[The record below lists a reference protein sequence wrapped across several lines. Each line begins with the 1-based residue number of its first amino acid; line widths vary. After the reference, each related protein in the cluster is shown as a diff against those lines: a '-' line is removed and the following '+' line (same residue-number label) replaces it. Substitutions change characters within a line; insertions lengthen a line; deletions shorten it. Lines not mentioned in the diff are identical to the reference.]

1 MRIAL
6 AIAVPLGAALIQASI
21 IPLFEIAG
29 ARPNVIVLVAG
40 SWALAT
46 GAGEAVWW
54 AFIAGLG
61 ADLLSGGPLG
71 AFAAA
76 SLPAVAGVG
85 LGERPLARP
94 IPILPAAILV
104 GVATLGAGLLYVALL
119 AVIGYSLPPVPTLL
133 IQTVGG
139 AILTGILAL
148 GVYPL
153 ARKVRRATETES
165 PF

>member
-6 AIAVPLGAALIQASI
+6 SIALPLGAALIQASI

-29 ARPNVIVLVAG
+29 ARPNMIVLIAG
-40 SWALAT
+40 SWAIAT

-54 AFIAGLG
+54 AFVAGLG

-76 SLPAVAGVG
+76 SLPAVGAIG

-94 IPILPAAILV
+94 IPVVPAAVMV
-104 GVATLGAGLLYVALL
+104 GVAAAAAGLIYVALL
-119 AVIGYSLPPVPTLL
+119 AVIGYSLPSVPTLL
-133 IQTVGG
+133 VQTLGG
-139 AILTGILAL
+139 AILTGLLGL

-153 ARKVRRATETES
+153 MRKLRRATENES